1 MVRPGAQ
8 REEPSGA
15 LLFGSESISN
25 QFISENGI
33 VAVFGDENQSLR
45 GDIRKSNFPPL
56 TREGAYRPDPR

>member
-33 VAVFGDENQSLR
+33 VAVFGDENQFVTGDLKRTNNSLSIER
-45 GDIRKSNFPPL
+45 W
-56 TREGAYRPDPR
+56 